1 MNFKCLKMGNKK
13 YYIALGLLFCNFFF
27 SQDLDK
33 IFINKTLKKEVE
45 YFIKFSKVSIDNE
58 IEYLTVNKK
67 EDSIR
72 ILQTKKPF
80 IIDVSGRYEPYN
92 KHMHDLIINRN
103 EVNNEGIEDILI
115 EKGKV
120 QFTVKEEDKKLFG
133 DVLKQD
139 IIELEPDVYLILRN
153 LKGYV
158 NYGYVAQV
166 NKNKVWDKQR
176 LMRKEIETKADIRN
190 YLTFFINQKTG
201 DLENMGFLVQD
212 RQTFIETRFGASCL
226 NCQPC
231 QNSTP

>member
-1 MNFKCLKMGNKK
+1 MENKK
-13 YYIALGLLFCNFFF
+13 YYIVLGLLFCNLFF
-27 SQDLDK
+27 SQNLDR
-33 IFINKTLKKEVE
+33 IFVNKTLKKEVE

-58 IEYLTVNKK
+58 IEYLTINKK

-80 IIDVSGRYEPYN
+80 IINIYGVYEPNNNHIKELVIYKDEQN
-92 KHMHDLIINRN
+92 NRLIKDL
-103 EVNNEGIEDILI
+103 VF

-120 QFTVKEEDKKLFG
+120 HFILKEEDKKLFG
-133 DVLKQD
+133 DVLQQD
-139 IIELEPDVYLILRN
+139 IIEIEPEVYLILRN

-158 NYGYVAQV
+158 NYDYVKQV
-166 NKNKVWDKQR
+166 NKNKVWDKQK
-176 LMRKEIETKADIRN
+176 LMRKEIETKTDIRN

-212 RQTFIETRFGASCL
+212 KETFIETRFGASCL

-231 QNSTP
+231 SN